1 MAQPQVAIAVTAI
14 ASDITASTAA
24 GYIGKTAMTANE
36 KTNMSAS
43 GGSPTITAWNGG
55 GAQAITAGNLYS
67 DGGVTYV
74 AVQAIIAASNTVAPA
89 TATTNFRA
97 IGPTATRQGRD
108 KAQPQSPLVQVPQ
121 YVY

>member
-1 MAQPQVAIAVTAI
+1 MAQPQVAIAVTAV
-14 ASDITASTAA
+14 AADITASTAA
-24 GYIGKTAMTANE
+24 GYIGKTAMSANE
-36 KTNMSAS
+36 RLNMQAS

-74 AVQAIIAASNTVAPA
+74 AVQSIIAASNTVAPA
-89 TATTNFRA
+89 TATTNFRT
-97 IGPTATRQGRD
+97 INTTTLRQGTD
-108 KAQPQSPLVQVPQ
+108 KAQPHSPLVQVPQ